1 LHQHEVATVLPQE
14 IIRKKRDGSAL
25 DPQDI
30 SAFVRGIADNSVS
43 EGQIAAFAM
52 AVFFQGMTM
61 PERVALTMAMRD
73 SGRVLDWRALD
84 LSGPVIDK
92 HSTGGVGD
100 VVSLMLGPMLAA
112 VGGFVPMIS
121 GRGLGHTGGTL
132 DKFDAIPGYQ
142 TAISIEKFQRTVK
155 DVGVAIIGQT
165 SDLAPADK
173 RFYATRDVTATVESI
188 PLITASILS
197 KKLAAG
203 LHALVMD
210 VKTGSGAFMPTPE
223 KSLELARSIAEVG
236 TGAGVATSALVT
248 DMNQPLA
255 PCAGNAIEVQCAID
269 YLTGTSRPARL
280 HEVTLALCAELMV
293 TSKLAVDHTTARV
306 RLDAVLNSGQA
317 AKMFARMVSVLGG
330 PADLLTA
337 PGKHLARASI
347 ELPVP
352 APREGVVHSMDTRAL
367 GLAVVALGGGRRV
380 ASDKVDPAVGLTRFV
395 ELGQR
400 LRAGDPLAF
409 AHARDAATAQE
420 AIATVQHA
428 ITIRDEALPTP
439 PLIAHTIHAR

>member
-1 LHQHEVATVLPQE
+1 MLPQE

-25 DPQDI
+25 EPQEI

-61 PERVALTMAMRD
+61 TERVALTMAMRD
-73 SGRVLDWRALD
+73 SGRVLDWRAFD
-84 LSGPVIDK
+84 LPGPVIDK

-132 DKFDAIPGYQ
+132 DKFDAIPGYR
-142 TAISIEKFQRTVK
+142 TSVPIEVFQRTVK

-203 LHALVMD
+203 LQALVMD

-223 KSLELARSIAEVG
+223 KSLELARSIANVG

-255 PCAGNAIEVQCAID
+255 PCAGNAIEVKCAID
-269 YLTGTSRPARL
+269 YLTGASRPARL
-280 HEVTLALCAELMV
+280 HEVTLSLCAELMV
-293 TSKLAVDHTTARV
+293 TCKLAADIAGARV
-306 RLDAVLNSGQA
+306 QLEGALKSGRA
-317 AKMFARMVSVLGG
+317 AELFSRMVSTLGG
-330 PADLLTA
+330 PADLIA
-337 PGKHLARASI
+337 MPDKHLARAAVI
-347 ELPVP
+347 VP
-352 APREGVVHSMDTRAL
+352 TLAPRDGFVHAMDTRAL

-380 ASDKVDPAVGLTRFV
+380 AADTVDPAVGLTEFV

-400 LRAGDPLAF
+400 VRAGQPLAVV
-409 AHARDAATAQE
+409 HARDAVTAD
-420 AIATVQHA
+420 AARATVQRA

-439 PLIAHTIHAR
+439 PLIAHTIHAH